1 VKGGSLRI
9 EAYNCAVSQCAEK
22 NTEYFDKRGNQ
33 QNPNSYHDIQDQIA
47 IEQMHA
53 NTQHV
58 NAD

>member
-47 IEQMHA
+47 IE
-53 NTQHV
+53 
-58 NAD
+58 